1 MFQPIELAG
10 QSERE
15 RIERAVASAAQR
27 SEIRREPA
35 LSIRRAIGHRFIQV
49 GARLAAEPSLESVR
63 SR

>member
-10 QSERE
+10 LRQQEQ
-15 RIERAVASAAQR
+15 IERASAAAR
-27 SEIRREPA
+27 SQPLRREPA
-35 LSIRRAIGHRFIQV
+35 ASIRRALGYRFIEI